1 MQIIEYFPLVGPT
14 MPVAWASTAHQ
25 VGIHRTSAG
34 QQVPVERAM
43 SAQMLG
49 LILGNIDKSLLFT
62 IYSWQFTCFRCAV
75 DEDEADH
82 EEQEICR

>member
-1 MQIIEYFPLVGPT
+1 MCPLCPLAGPT
-14 MPVAWASTAHQ
+14 MPIAWASTAHQ

-34 QQVPVERAM
+34 QQVPVVRAM

-62 IYSWQFTCFRCAV
+62 IYS
-75 DEDEADH
+75 
-82 EEQEICR
+82 

>member
-49 LILGNIDKSLLFT
+49 LILGNIDMTFPDFSRHFFT
-62 IYSWQFTCFRCAV
+62 L
-75 DEDEADH
+75 
-82 EEQEICR
+82 